1 VIDVDVDVEK
11 EVRRIIS
18 ERLKV
23 SEAEI
28 SLESSLIKDLQ
39 ADSLDI
45 VEMMRLEERFDIQIR
60 DEDIPGLDTVGRVV
74 SYVQQKLKEKES

>member
-1 VIDVDVDVEK
+1 VDVDVEK

-45 VEMMRLEERFDIQIR
+45 VEMMMRLEERFDIQIR